1 MARKYDLDKVAKSA
15 AGFSP
20 TALALKVCGG
30 ALATEKSRD
39 AALAA
44 QVRAMTYG
52 RRVLAQTGLHGQA
65 RFFVVDGVDPDG
77 AASQEYPTADSS
89 RVMLRTRAAVTPGH
103 RLVARGIFARSGPVQ
118 VLHIEPANLWDE
130 ATPSVAKLTVQV
142 TLDNGTDTLVETWTA
157 QPKWS
162 AHAFKALASGAAA
175 AFGELEN
182 LEYVFNFGAFLST
195 VGWTEHVVA
204 SIVITGYGGVRPVDV
219 VVYEEPWKAVHDA
232 THRECTVSGFP
243 PKPSGVE
250 WPITGVSFTGN
261 ALLGSAQAAKTLRDQ
276 RLVLGPRL
284 VDWTPWTENAAVTTT
299 EGEVAFTSTT
309 FEDVRGLAAW
319 ADTNPGWSLSAGG
332 WARNLEQNGPL
343 ELRDKNACVL
353 VLIRFAA
360 KVGGAGQSGTV
371 RFQTED
377 YSLREFSVTSTS
389 YTWHEGTAWLRCGVH
404 PTDESVM
411 QVLGK
416 VSAGGYSLSIRAL
429 SVEATTAEII
439 E

>member
-1 MARKYDLDKVAKSA
+1 MARKYDLDKVNST
-15 AGFSP
+15 FSP
-20 TALALKVCGG
+20 TAIALKVCGG

-52 RRVLAQTGLHGQA
+52 RRVLAQTGMHGQT

-89 RVMLRTRAAVTPGH
+89 RVMLRARSAVTPGH
-103 RLVARGIFARSGPVQ
+103 RLRARGIFARSGPVQ
-118 VLHIEPANLWDE
+118 VLHVEPANLWDE
-130 ATPSVAKLTVQV
+130 VTPSVAKLTIQI

-162 AHAFKALASGAAA
+162 THAFKALASGDAA

-182 LEYVFNFGAFLST
+182 LDHVFNFGAFLSA

-219 VVYEEPWKAVHDA
+219 VVFEEPWRAVHDA
-232 THRECTVSGFP
+232 THRECTVSGF
-243 PKPSGVE
+243 KPTGVE
-250 WPITGVSFTGN
+250 WPITGVAFTGN
-261 ALLGSAQAAKTLRDQ
+261 AIYGSAQAAKTLRDQ
-276 RLVLGPRL
+276 RQVLGPRL
-284 VDWTPWTENAAVTTT
+284 VDWTPWTENADPTTT
-299 EGEVAFTSTT
+299 EAEVTITSTT
-309 FEDVRGLAAW
+309 FEDIRGLTTW
-319 ADTNPGWSLSAGG
+319 TDTNPGWSLSAGG

-343 ELRDKNACVL
+343 ELRNKNGCAL
-353 VLIRFAA
+353 ALIRFAA

-377 YSLREFSVTSTS
+377 YSLRDFAVTSSS

-404 PTDESVM
+404 PTDESVL

-416 VSAGGYSLSIRAL
+416 VSAGVYSLSIRAL
-429 SVEATTAEII
+429 SVEVMTAAIVE
-439 E
+439 